1 MATAFLS
8 WAADRVLLAT
18 HPFHVGLIDGF
29 SCLRPGLGPGE
40 GPTRVFCWRDRRR
53 ASLCCKSTYHSE

>member
-29 SCLRPGLGPGE
+29 SCLRPGRG
-40 GPTRVFCWRDRRR
+40 
-53 ASLCCKSTYHSE
+53 

>member
-1 MATAFLS
+1 MDWHKTNMALGGSMATAFLS

-29 SCLRPGLGPGE
+29 SCLRPGRG
-40 GPTRVFCWRDRRR
+40 
-53 ASLCCKSTYHSE
+53 